1 MKRGLTALVA
11 LLLAACSTA
20 TPVDQSSPGPQP
32 GNHRIKVTVGDTE
45 REYLLHVPERWKPSS
60 AAPAVIALHYRPGNA
75 QAMQKLTGF
84 DARADRDTILV
95 AYPEGVGGQFNAFGC
110 CGMQDDVAF
119 VKVVAAQLV
128 ADWKA
133 DPRRLFV
140 AGVSNGGDLA
150 FRAAVEAS
158 GTFAAVGVVSG
169 GFYGTRTEAADYKPA
184 SRVDVITLIGADDP
198 QADTFR
204 QGIAVWRERLGCTP
218 AANSQKDSTLT
229 RCPDGSRADS
239 YVVKGGG
246 HAWFGATTGE
256 LADTKTTTN
265 ASDVLWTFFK
275 ERTPQ

>member
-1 MKRGLTALVA
+1 MKRGLTVLVA
-11 LLLAACSTA
+11 LLLAACST
-20 TPVDQSSPGPQP
+20 TKPVDQPDPGPRP
-32 GNHRIKVTVGDTE
+32 GDHRIKVTVGNTE
-45 REYLLHVPERWKPSS
+45 REYLLHVPEGWKPAH
-60 AAPAVIALHYRPGNA
+60 AAPAVVALHYRPGSA

-84 DARADRDTILV
+84 DARADRDTVLV

-110 CGMQDDVAF
+110 CGAQDDVAF
-119 VKVVAAQLV
+119 VKAVAAQLV
-128 ADWKA
+128 ADWNA
-133 DPRRLFV
+133 DARRLFL

-158 GTFAAVGVVSG
+158 GTFAAIGVVSG

-184 SRVDVITLIGADDP
+184 SRVDVITLIGATDP

-204 QGIAVWRERLGCTP
+204 RGIATWRERLGCTP
-218 AANSQKDSTLT
+218 APNSQPDRTLT

-239 YVVKGGG
+239 YVVKEGG

-265 ASDVLWTFFK
+265 ASDVVWTFFK